1 MPRRPRPPPRFITHM
16 SDEIRTAARA
26 RLAYLLL
33 TLTALFWAGNAIVGR
48 ALHSSVQPVTL
59 AFWRWALAALFLLPF
74 AWKHLRRDWRT
85 LAFHW
90 PVMLVLSLLGIS
102 SFNTILYHAAHTTTA
117 TNIALIQTALP
128 AMILF
133 LGFTLFG
140 DRVSRIGLLGMTLT
154 VAGAVIT
161 VIHGDIA
168 FLRVAQF
175 VAGDV
180 WMLVAVFLYA
190 LYSVLLR
197 KAPRVHALSFLTA
210 TFIVGATALLP
221 LYFWEWQT
229 KGAPIMTPGLVAGA
243 LYVAVFPSIF
253 AYLFWNHGVAT
264 VGAGTTG
271 LFNCLIPVFAAIL
284 AFVFLGER
292 LHAYHVVGLA
302 LIVTGFLLFSRARRA

>member
-1 MPRRPRPPPRFITHM
+1 MA
-16 SDEIRTAARA
+16 DNNRTAARA
-26 RLAYLLL
+26 HLAYLLL

-48 ALHSSVQPVTL
+48 ALHTSVQPVTL

-74 AWKHLRRDWRT
+74 TWKHLRRDWHT
-85 LAFHW
+85 LARHW
-90 PVMLVLSLLGIS
+90 RVMLGLSLLGIS

-128 AMILF
+128 AMILL
-133 LGFTLFG
+133 LGFLLFG
-140 DRVSRIGLLGMTLT
+140 QRVSRLGLLGMGLT
-154 VAGAVIT
+154 IGGAVIT
-161 VIHGDIA
+161 VIHGDFA
-168 FLRVAQF
+168 FLRAAQF
-175 VAGDV
+175 VSGDL
-180 WMLVAVFLYA
+180 WMLAAVFLYA

-210 TFIVGATALLP
+210 TFIVGAAALLP
-221 LYFWEWQT
+221 LYVWEWHAF
-229 KGAPIMTPGLVAGA
+229 GAPAVTPGLIAGA

-271 LFNCLIPVFAAIL
+271 LFNCLIPVFAAVL
-284 AFVFLGER
+284 AFAFLGER

-302 LIVTGFLLFSRARRA
+302 LIVTGFVLFSRSRRA

>member
-1 MPRRPRPPPRFITHM
+1 M
-16 SDEIRTAARA
+16 SDKARTDVRA

-48 ALHSSVQPVTL
+48 ALHTSVHPVTL
-59 AFWRWALAALFLLPF
+59 AFWRWTLAALFLLPF
-74 AWKHLRRDWRT
+74 TWKHLRRDWHA
-85 LAFHW
+85 LARRW
-90 PVMLVLSLLGIS
+90 PIMLVLSLLGIS

-128 AMILF
+128 AMILL
-133 LGFTLFG
+133 LGFMLFG
-140 DRVSRIGLLGMTLT
+140 ERVSHLGLLGMTLT
-154 VAGAVIT
+154 IGGAVVT
-161 VIHGDIA
+161 VIHGDFA
-168 FLRVAQF
+168 FLRNAQF
-175 VAGDV
+175 VSGDI

-210 TFIVGATALLP
+210 TFVVGAAALLP
-221 LYFWEWQT
+221 LYIWEWQAL
-229 KGAPIMTPGLVAGA
+229 GAPVLTTGVVAGA

-271 LFNCLIPVFAAIL
+271 LFNCLIPVFAAVL
-284 AFVFLGER
+284 ALAFLGER
-292 LHAYHVVGLA
+292 LHAYHFVGLT
-302 LIVTGFLLFSRARRA
+302 LIVAGFALFSRSRRG

>member
-1 MPRRPRPPPRFITHM
+1 M
-16 SDEIRTAARA
+16 SDHHQSAARA

-48 ALHSSVQPVTL
+48 ALHTSVQPVTL

-74 AWKHLRRDWRT
+74 AWKHLRRDWRA
-85 LAFHW
+85 LARHW
-90 PVMLVLSLLGIS
+90 PVMLGLSLLGIS

-128 AMILF
+128 AMILL
-133 LGFTLFG
+133 LGFVLFG
-140 DRVSRIGLLGMTLT
+140 ERVSRLGLLGMALT
-154 VAGAVIT
+154 IGGAVIT
-161 VIHGDIA
+161 VIHGDLA
-168 FLRVAQF
+168 FLRAARF
-175 VAGDV
+175 VSGDV
-180 WMLVAVFLYA
+180 WMLAAVFLYA

-210 TFIVGATALLP
+210 TFIVGAAALLP
-221 LYFWEWQT
+221 LYIWEWQEL
-229 KGAPIMTPGLVAGA
+229 GAPVLSTGLIAGA

-271 LFNCLIPVFAAIL
+271 LFNCLIPVFAAVL
-284 AFVFLGER
+284 AFAFLGER
-292 LHAYHVVGLA
+292 LHAYHVIGLA
-302 LIVTGFLLFSRARRA
+302 LIVAGFLLFSRSRRG